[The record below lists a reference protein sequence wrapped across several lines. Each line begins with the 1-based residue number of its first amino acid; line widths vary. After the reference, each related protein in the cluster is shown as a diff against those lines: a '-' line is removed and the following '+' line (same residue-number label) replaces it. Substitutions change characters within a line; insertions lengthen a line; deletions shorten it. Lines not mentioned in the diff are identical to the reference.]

1 MSSNFDFLKTALPG
15 LHQHTLQAES
25 LVYSAPRASCF
36 YARFALEQAVLW
48 LYDHERYLTRP
59 FSDPKANTLGALIH
73 EQTFKDNLPPGL
85 FPKVRII
92 HSLGNQAVHQSAP
105 VTVQDSLKVTEE
117 LFHFCY
123 WLARYYSPQ
132 GRSLGTLNFDRDAIP
147 QPAKEQPDLTLKQ
160 LQTLETQ
167 RTQAEELRRIAE
179 AKAQQT
185 AAELAAAQAEIQQ
198 LKAANQAVPDT
209 HDYNEAGTRQ
219 YFIDVLLKEAGWPIE
234 EPGWTEVAVPGMPNA
249 TGTGYADY
257 VLWGDNGKPLAV
269 IEAKRTKTDARVG
282 QQQAKLY
289 ADGLEQVHQQRPV
302 IFYTNGYEH
311 WIWDDCTYPPRRV
324 EGFLSKAELERII
337 FRRTHREPLSAVAV
351 NKNIVNRSYQ
361 EEAIRRVTEVLE
373 RKGRK
378 ALLVMPTGTGK
389 TRTAIALVELLMT
402 ANWVRRVL
410 FLADRRALLTQ
421 AKRAFVSH
429 LPQVTAIDL
438 SETKSIDGANVVLS
452 TYPTLFNAINTRQGS
467 DRLFGVGYFDL
478 VLVDEA
484 HRSIYQ
490 KYRALFQYF
499 DAFLVGL
506 TATPRGEIDRN
517 TYQVFELPKDNPTF
531 AYELED
537 AIADGYLVPPRGVT
551 VPFKFLRRGVTYAEL
566 TPEEQLEFEEK
577 FQDEET
583 GEIPDE
589 INAAALNHWLFNINT
604 VDQALQILM
613 ERGLKTEGG
622 DKLGKTIIFARNHNH
637 AVFIVERFDANYP
650 HLKGQFARIIDNQ
663 SSYAQG
669 LIDDFSDASKEP
681 TIAVSVDMLDTG
693 IDVPEVVNLVF
704 FKPVYARVKFN
715 QMIGRGT
722 RLCPDLFGIG
732 QDKTEFLVFDLCSN
746 FDFFKRQLQETEQKL
761 REPLTARLVKSR
773 LELVK
778 ALAAQSE
785 SGTTQPVTATL
796 QERGGSYAV
805 DDPLADLRTTVLDDL
820 HRHVASLEQT
830 NFLVR
835 PHWQRVTDF
844 AQRDRWNTLSE
855 ADLKIIAEH
864 LAPLPNTLPRENQL
878 AKEFDLLCLKLQL
891 ALLKTTADFIPLRDK
906 VQDLM
911 GLLEAKQTIPAVK
924 AQLPLI
930 EAMQSD
936 QWWSN
941 LTVTLLEQARKNLR
955 DLIRFIDKQSTAI
968 VYTDFQDEL
977 GEISDTDVPLVQTG
991 FSPHQYRRKVEQFIR
1006 AHENHIAINKLK
1018 RNLPL
1023 TAQDLEALESML
1035 FSAEALENREVF
1047 EDSFQEKRDQEGQV
1061 NLQVFIRELV
1071 GLDRNAAKA
1080 AFSEYLDDKTFSANQ
1095 IRFVENIIDRLTQQG
1110 VMDPGLLFQP
1120 PYTNFSPHGIDGIF
1134 EEADADQIIAI
1145 VRSFNE
1151 TVGKAF
1157 TAA

>member
-1 MSSNFDFLKTALPG
+1 
-15 LHQHTLQAES
+15 
-25 LVYSAPRASCF
+25 
-36 YARFALEQAVLW
+36 
-48 LYDHERYLTRP
+48 
-59 FSDPKANTLGALIH
+59 
-73 EQTFKDNLPPGL
+73 
-85 FPKVRII
+85 
-92 HSLGNQAVHQSAP
+92 
-105 VTVQDSLKVTEE
+105 
-117 LFHFCY
+117 
-123 WLARYYSPQ
+123 
-132 GRSLGTLNFDRDAIP
+132 
-147 QPAKEQPDLTLKQ
+147 
-160 LQTLETQ
+160 
-167 RTQAEELRRIAE
+167 
-179 AKAQQT
+179 
-185 AAELAAAQAEIQQ
+185 
-198 LKAANQAVPDT
+198 
-209 HDYNEAGTRQ
+209 
-219 YFIDVLLKEAGWPIE
+219 
-234 EPGWTEVAVPGMPNA
+234 
-249 TGTGYADY
+249 
-257 VLWGDNGKPLAV
+257 
-269 IEAKRTKTDARVG
+269 
-282 QQQAKLY
+282 
-289 ADGLEQVHQQRPV
+289 
-302 IFYTNGYEH
+302 
-311 WIWDDCTYPPRRV
+311 
-324 EGFLSKAELERII
+324 
-337 FRRTHREPLSAVAV
+337 
-351 NKNIVNRSYQ
+351 
-361 EEAIRRVTEVLE
+361 
-373 RKGRK
+373 
-378 ALLVMPTGTGK
+378 
-389 TRTAIALVELLMT
+389 
-402 ANWVRRVL
+402 
-410 FLADRRALLTQ
+410 
-421 AKRAFVSH
+421 
-429 LPQVTAIDL
+429 
-438 SETKSIDGANVVLS
+438 
-452 TYPTLFNAINTRQGS
+452 
-467 DRLFGVGYFDL
+467 
-478 VLVDEA
+478 
-484 HRSIYQ
+484 
-490 KYRALFQYF
+490 
-499 DAFLVGL
+499 
-506 TATPRGEIDRN
+506 
-517 TYQVFELPKDNPTF
+517 
-531 AYELED
+531 
-537 AIADGYLVPPRGVT
+537 
-551 VPFKFLRRGVTYAEL
+551 
-566 TPEEQLEFEEK
+566 
-577 FQDEET
+577 
-583 GEIPDE
+583 
-589 INAAALNHWLFNINT
+589 
-604 VDQALQILM
+604 
-613 ERGLKTEGG
+613 
-622 DKLGKTIIFARNHNH
+622 
-637 AVFIVERFDANYP
+637 
-650 HLKGQFARIIDNQ
+650 
-663 SSYAQG
+663 
-669 LIDDFSDASKEP
+669 
-681 TIAVSVDMLDTG
+681 
-693 IDVPEVVNLVF
+693 
-704 FKPVYARVKFN
+704 
-715 QMIGRGT
+715 
-722 RLCPDLFGIG
+722 IG